1 MVKRKW
7 RCVSSFFFVL
17 SALLAAAPADDWGQ
31 LAARRESLYN
41 TIFVY
46 QKDSV
51 VTLRFGRRAAV
62 PIQTQVDLDNLRRH
76 QLEYTKL
83 IYASL
88 LYVPEPNSILV
99 LGLGGGVI
107 PRDFRLYFP
116 KARIDVVEIDEAI
129 PPLAKQYFAF
139 AEDETLKVYVDDGR
153 MFIKK
158 RLRSAN
164 PPQYDLIVLD
174 AFNGDYIPFH
184 LMTREFLQEV
194 KGILSPT
201 GVVAAN
207 VFYDNQLF
215 DAEWV
220 TFLDVFDRCDVFL
233 GRVSGNAILVSA
245 GPDVSVLRGPSF
257 LERARQ
263 LQERHKFAFSLPAI
277 ARYLR
282 PDLHPDPQARVL
294 TDDRAPVDYLRQQ
307 QRRD

>member
-1 MVKRKW
+1 MIKSQWVLGA
-7 RCVSSFFFVL
+7 VL
-17 SALLAAAPADDWGQ
+17 SVFPAVLAGTPAEWGQ
-31 LAARRESLYN
+31 LVARRESLYN

-46 QKDSV
+46 QKNSV

-62 PIQTQVDLDNLRRH
+62 PIQTQVDLNNLRHH

-83 IYASL
+83 VFASL

-107 PRDFRLYFP
+107 PRDFRFYFP
-116 KARIDVVEIDEAI
+116 QAQIDVVEIDEAI

-139 AEDETLKVYVDDGR
+139 VEDEKLKVHVDDGR

-158 RLRSAN
+158 RLRSPD
-164 PPQYDLIVLD
+164 PPQYDIIVLD

-184 LMTREFLQEV
+184 LMTREFLEEV
-194 KGILSPT
+194 KGVLSPK

-220 TFLDVFDRCDVFL
+220 TFLKVFLRCDVFL
-233 GRVSGNAILVSA
+233 GRFSGNAILVSPGA
-245 GPDVSVLRGPSF
+245 EVQMPQGPAF
-257 LERARQ
+257 LERART
-263 LQERHKFAFSLPAI
+263 LQDKHTFAFSLPAI
-277 ARYLR
+277 ARCFR
-282 PDLHPDPQARVL
+282 PDLKPDPQARVL
-294 TDDRAPVDYLRQQ
+294 TDDRAPVDHLRQQ
-307 QRRD
+307 QRD

>member
-1 MVKRKW
+1 MRKKRW
-7 RCVSSFFFVL
+7 DFPAVFLFLSVL
-17 SALLAAAPADDWGQ
+17 SAAAPEEWGR
-31 LAARRESLYN
+31 LAARKESLYN

-62 PIQTQVDLDNLRRH
+62 PIQTQVDLNDLRHH

-83 IYASL
+83 VYASL

-107 PRDFRLYFP
+107 PRDFRFYFP
-116 KARIDVVEIDEAI
+116 QAQIDVVEIDEAI
-129 PPLAKQYFAF
+129 PPLAKEFFAF
-139 AEDETLKVYVDDGR
+139 AEDDKLKVYVDDGR

-158 RLRSAN
+158 RLRRPN
-164 PPQYDLIVLD
+164 PPQYDIIVLD

-184 LMTREFLQEV
+184 LMTREFLEEV
-194 KGILSPT
+194 KGVLSPT

-220 TFLDVFDRCDVFL
+220 TFLKVFDRCDVFL
-233 GRVSGNAILVSA
+233 GRTSGNAILISPGAQVQTPQGA
-245 GPDVSVLRGPSF
+245 AF
-257 LERARQ
+257 LERARM

-277 ARYLR
+277 ARCFR
-282 PDLHPDPQARVL
+282 PDLKPDPQARVL

-307 QRRD
+307 QRRE

>member
-1 MVKRKW
+1 MPERKGG
-7 RCVSSFFFVL
+7 CLALFFFVL
-17 SALLAAAPADDWGQ
+17 SPLLVAASADWGQ

-46 QKDSV
+46 RQESV

-62 PIQTQVDLDNLRRH
+62 PIQTQVDLGNLRHHR
-76 QLEYTKL
+76 LEYTKL
-83 IYASL
+83 VFAGL
-88 LYVPEPNSILV
+88 LAVPEPNSILV

-107 PRDFRLYFP
+107 PREFRFYFP
-116 KARIDVVEIDEAI
+116 QARIDVVEIDEAI

-139 AEDETLKVYVDDGR
+139 AEDDKMKVHVDDGR

-158 RLRSAN
+158 QLRSAN
-164 PPQYDLIVLD
+164 PPRYDLIVLD

-184 LMTREFLQEV
+184 LMTREFLEEV
-194 KGILSPT
+194 KGVLSPT

-220 TFLDVFDRCDVFL
+220 TFLDVFGRCDIFL
-233 GRVSGNAILVSA
+233 GVSSGNAILVSCGA
-245 GPDVSVLRGPSF
+245 EVQIPKGAAL
-257 LERARQ
+257 LERART
-263 LQERHKFAFSLPAI
+263 LQDRHKFAFSLPAV
-277 ARYLR
+277 ARCLR
-282 PDLHPDPQARVL
+282 PDLKPDPKARVL

-307 QRRD
+307 RRP